1 MPRTDREIFEYMRY
15 YNTTEDR
22 KWTLENLCRVER
34 KTPEEIRAI
43 CDKFRNKEEQEVA
56 KPKFS
61 DELKEAVLADKAS
74 GMKTGDVAERHG
86 LAAKQVE
93 NICTAH
99 RVKTK
104 RCDLTISERQEI
116 VQMLRDG
123 AKRADIAAKY
133 ELDPTGIDK
142 IRNGMDTNPHYT
154 YKMWDNITVDER
166 ESILKRIHTNELS
179 ITAVVNGWL
188 SSNQVIQAAYNDY
201 CKKLETQ
208 KGYWCA
214 VLDQLKDFAS
224 GVVGA
229 GARVTVVRADE
240 EDECAQIRLV
250 TPDGKTVQFVA
261 EVVGR
266 CPQE

>member
-1 MPRTDREIFEYMRY
+1 MRY
-15 YNTTEDR
+15 YNTTTNRRWALD
-22 KWTLENLCRVER
+22 NLCRVEH
-34 KTPEEIRAI
+34 KTAEEIRAI
-43 CDKFRNKEEQEVA
+43 CNKFKQEEEQVA

-74 GMKTGDVAERHG
+74 GMKTGEVAGKHG
-86 LAAKQVE
+86 LTAKQVE

-99 RVKTK
+99 RVRTK
-104 RCDLTISERQEI
+104 RCDLTIGERQEI

-123 AKRADIAAKY
+123 AKRADIAEKY
-133 ELDPTGIDK
+133 EIDPTGIDK
-142 IRNGMDTNPHYT
+142 IRNGMDANPHYT

-166 ESILKRIHTNELS
+166 ERILKRIHSNELS
-179 ITAVVNGWL
+179 VTAVVNGWL

-229 GARVTVVRADE
+229 GAKVTVVRADE

-250 TPDGKTVQFVA
+250 TPEGKTVQFVA

-266 CPQE
+266 CPQK